1 MALVFHVSA
10 DTAIQ
15 DEVHA
20 CTVNVRGAE
29 RTTAEF
35 KYGVAGVS
43 HGTLAGNYSI
53 DGVLDWPVWSGGVQA
68 VGDAVRDTD
77 FTMELW
83 FKFATSLSPSPQNI
97 VYFGHENTG
106 SGVSGAYSIRQTLV
120 DATTRSVKLYDEN
133 ATVGSTPVNIT
144 SGTWNHIAAV
154 FNRSDGNVI
163 FAVNGV
169 IVDDACPT
177 GSLTYAGIANSIT
190 FTVDGSDGFTDDF
203 GISSTAKYVGTTG
216 ATYTMPT
223 ALLSNGSVMN
233 AAITAPA
240 PVFSS
245 QATNMAT
252 TIDLTSPSPTLV
264 AGSLPAV
271 ATVALSAPSPS
282 LYTTTGGNTTLT
294 PPKPLLYAQG
304 HDSYGEQ
311 AAFLTAP
318 SPTLAITT
326 GANSKLT
333 APSPTLSTSATG
345 TIWGAADLSAPSAT
359 LVAAG
364 TVTELASASLT
375 APSPN
380 LIGYG
385 GAVCSITLT
394 GRASVQATGTT
405 GGIGGAQITAPLF
418 ELTASGTA
426 QNYGSAN
433 LLAPSPKLGGQ
444 AQAWLIAPMG
454 RLTAIG
460 SAVVT
465 ATYEAY
471 AVNLKHTP
479 QPGVEPIN
487 EVTRYTNFPFT
498 HVVRYKNS
506 YYGVNDTGLYLL
518 EGTTDETAPIPW
530 AVKTAM
536 DDFKSPMKKTIASA
550 YFGGRFGPA
559 STVQLHAGEQ
569 TPNTYS
575 FTTPRDALA
584 QNYRQVFGKGVKE
597 RFYALGASGI
607 GTVELDNIELE
618 THNMTR
624 RI

>member
-1 MALVFHVSA
+1 MSLVSLVTAELAIA
-10 DTAIQ
+10 DQVGGCVVTSTG
-15 DEVHA
+15 V
-20 CTVNVRGAE
+20 T
-29 RTTAEF
+29 RTTSDAKF
-35 KYGVAGVS
+35 GTACVS
-43 HGTLAGNYSI
+43 HGTSLGHYDLSGNFSAI
-53 DGVLDWPVWSGGVQA
+53 WNNGFQP
-68 VGDAVRDTD
+68 VGDAVRGAD
-77 FTMELW
+77 FTIEMW
-83 FKFATSLSPSPQNI
+83 FKFTEDLSPTPSYILEFTWTDNNLLSGDYLINQTRVSATERTIALYDGNADITSAEVSIASGIWHHMAVVFDNTASKIRFLANGAVVDGDFYRSNMPYPNGATS
-97 VYFGHENTG
+97 
-106 SGVSGAYSIRQTLV
+106 ASI
-120 DATTRSVKLYDEN
+120 SVL
-133 ATVGSTPVNIT
+133 G
-144 SGTWNHIAAV
+144 
-154 FNRSDGNVI
+154 
-163 FAVNGV
+163 
-169 IVDDACPT
+169 
-177 GSLTYAGIANSIT
+177 
-190 FTVDGSDGFTDDF
+190 VDGYTDDV
-203 GISSTAKYVGTTG
+203 GISSTAKYVGATG
-216 ATYTMPT
+216 ATYTVPGSLADANAAHAIVSVSPPMPIVT
-223 ALLSNGSVMN
+223 MYSGSV
-233 AAITAPA
+233 AI
-240 PVFSS
+240 
-245 QATNMAT
+245 
-252 TIDLTSPSPTLV
+252 LT
-264 AGSLPAV
+264 
-271 ATVALSAPSPS
+271 APSPS

-294 PPKPLLYAQG
+294 SPKPLLYAQG
-304 HDSYGEQ
+304 HNSFGEQ

-318 SPTLAITT
+318 SPTLVITT

-345 TIWGAADLSAPSAT
+345 TIWGAADLSAPSPT

-460 SAVVT
+460 SAVIT

-479 QPGVEPIN
+479 RGNEQPID

-536 DDFKSPMKKTIASA
+536 DDFKNPMKKTVASA

-575 FTTPRDALA
+575 FTTPRDTLA

-597 RFYALGASGI
+597 RYYALGASGT